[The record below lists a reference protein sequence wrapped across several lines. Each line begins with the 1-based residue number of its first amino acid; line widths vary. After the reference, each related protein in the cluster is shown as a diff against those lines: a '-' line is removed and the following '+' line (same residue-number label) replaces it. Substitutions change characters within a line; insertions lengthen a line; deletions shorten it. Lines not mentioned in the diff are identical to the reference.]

1 MIEIPDPGSI
11 PGVADWIE
19 LSISITGSGISK
31 AAVASAI
38 EGAAGEEV
46 SEAFLTSIW
55 RALDYRQQLYSRPF
69 FKVEERTVE
78 PQFDFR
84 PPSEYLA
91 CLLLSLFGVQGD
103 TQLPA
108 KLFEKLTCEAIRRY
122 LSGRGAVFGWPSDA
136 GDRTEDEGESKIKR
150 KIERLAKE
158 LHERFCEAPAA
169 RFNDRGLDVVGWI
182 PFSDKRPGQVVV
194 LLQCAAGH
202 NWKDKLPVPI
212 DAWLQ
217 YIHWACNPLK
227 AFAVPCVVD
236 ERDWHEM
243 SKDKGVFLDR
253 ARILNLLSD
262 GVSDRVL
269 GNELDS
275 WVTNQLADLNE
286 YELHP

>member
-1 MIEIPDPGSI
+1 MIEIPNPDSI
-11 PGVADWIE
+11 PGVADWVE
-19 LSISITGSGISK
+19 LSISITGSAMSK

-55 RALDYRQQLYSRPF
+55 RALDYRQQLYSHPF

-78 PQFDFR
+78 PQFTSQ

-108 KLFEKLTCEAIRRY
+108 KLFERLTCEAIIRY
-122 LSGRGAVFGWPSDA
+122 LSGSGAVFGWPSDRD
-136 GDRTEDEGESKIKR
+136 GTDDEGGSKIKR
-150 KIERLAKE
+150 KIEQVANDLK
-158 LHERFCEAPAA
+158 ERFCEAPAA
-169 RFNDRGLDVVGWI
+169 RFNDRGLDVIGWI
-182 PFSDKRPGQVVV
+182 PFSDERSGQVVV

-202 NWKDKLPVPI
+202 NWRDKLPVPI

-217 YIHWACNPLK
+217 YVHWACNPIR

-243 SKDKGVFLDR
+243 SKDKGMLFDR
-253 ARILNLLSD
+253 VRILNLLFD
-262 GVSDRVL
+262 GVKDQTL
-269 GNELDS
+269 CNELDS
-275 WVTNQLADLNE
+275 WVTNQLTDLNV
-286 YELHP
+286 